1 MKKILLADDERNLRM
16 LVHTTLEERGYSV
29 LEAACGE
36 EALEIFEK
44 HKESVSL
51 LLCDVVM
58 PRMSGREVAER
69 LVDLR
74 PDLKVLFMSG
84 YTDDAVIRH
93 GLQSKISN
101 LVQKPFTVKTL
112 ADKVREV
119 LDSGTLSADD
129 EL

>member
-29 LEAACGE
+29 LEE

-44 HKESVSL
+44 DKESFSL

-69 LVDLR
+69 LVEPR
-74 PDLKVLFMSG
+74 SDLKVLFMSG

>member
-1 MKKILLADDERNLRM
+1 MKKILLADDEHNLRM

-69 LVDLR
+69 LVGLR
-74 PDLKVLFMSG
+74 SDLKVLFMSG

-93 GLQSKISN
+93 GLRSKISS
-101 LVQKPFTVKTL
+101 LVQKPFTARAL

-119 LDSGTLSADD
+119 LDSGTLSTDG
-129 EL
+129 EP

>member
-29 LEAACGE
+29 LEE

-44 HKESVSL
+44 DKESISL

-69 LVDLR
+69 LVEPR
-74 PDLKVLFMSG
+74 SDLKVLFMSG